1 MSGLT
6 QDPKQIGLV
15 LPFTMT
21 TGMVAMEVASA
32 LSLMTIPFPGR
43 QIGPRDRGRPQCD
56 EVMRASRHKQKVRCT
71 RQRRPLYRKA

>member
-1 MSGLT
+1 MSGVT
-6 QDPKQIGLV
+6 RDPKQIGLV

-43 QIGPRDRGRPQCD
+43 QIGLGIVADRSA
-56 EVMRASRHKQKVRCT
+56 MRS
-71 RQRRPLYRKA
+71 